1 MLRRMRGTIQVNTE
15 KLRRLRRKQ
24 ALSQRALA
32 REAGVGLD
40 AVNRIE
46 TGVRD
51 ALPTTLRKLAN
62 ALGVEPKD
70 LMKGD

>member
-1 MLRRMRGTIQVNTE
+1 MKGMIQVNTE

-62 ALGVEPKD
+62 ALGVEPHE

>member
-1 MLRRMRGTIQVNTE
+1 MNTE

-62 ALGVEPKD
+62 ALGVEPHE

>member
-1 MLRRMRGTIQVNTE
+1 MRGPIQVNTE

-62 ALGVEPKD
+62 ALGVEPHE

>member
-1 MLRRMRGTIQVNTE
+1 MRGTIQVNTE

-46 TGVRD
+46 TDVRD

-62 ALGVEPKD
+62 ALGVELHE

>member
-1 MLRRMRGTIQVNTE
+1 MHWRMRGTIQVNTE

-46 TGVRD
+46 TDVRD

-62 ALGVEPKD
+62 ALGVELHE